1 MTGMARVPTPS
12 PTAFFGWLRHN
23 SEHYLLVAAHRK
35 LARTTGAP
43 APRPPRGLAEL
54 FWLQVF
60 APVYAALPWPVRSRI
75 MRAMPGS
82 HRRTW
87 APPPRPQGPAV

>member
-1 MTGMARVPTPS
+1 MAS
-12 PTAFFGWLRHN
+12 FFSWLRSN

-35 LARTTGAP
+35 LARKLGSP
-43 APRPPRGLAEL
+43 APRPPKGLKEI
-54 FWLQVF
+54 FWLRVF
-60 APVYAALPWPVRSRI
+60 APTYAVLPWPVRSRI

-87 APPPRPQGPAV
+87 APPPTPQGPAV